1 MRRKL
6 MPDSNNLFHKL
17 SPTKDKS
24 QYELFHEW
32 LNNCPTQIE
41 DYQDNIDS
49 VTIRFDTPFAEAK

>member
-1 MRRKL
+1 

-49 VTIRFDTPFAEAK
+49 VTIRFDTPFNEEN